1 MSETHIHPIL
11 ECPSQYQIEALAC
24 HFDLEDEDGSYLDL
38 TLRKEE
44 EHITLRFRR
53 PVNIVIEAGFP
64 HPTGGMVIYDRSK
77 DGLENIG
84 VEVADYE
91 ASHGAITFLA
101 KSVSRL

>member
-1 MSETHIHPIL
+1 MSGPRIHPIL

-24 HFDLEDEDGSYLDL
+24 YFNPEDEDESYLDL

-44 EHITLRFRR
+44 ARVSLRFKR
-53 PVNIVIEAGFP
+53 PVNIAIEPGFP
-64 HPTGGMVIYDRSK
+64 HHTGGMVIYDRSK

-91 ASHGAITFLA
+91 SSHGAITFLA
-101 KSVSRL
+101 KSVGRV